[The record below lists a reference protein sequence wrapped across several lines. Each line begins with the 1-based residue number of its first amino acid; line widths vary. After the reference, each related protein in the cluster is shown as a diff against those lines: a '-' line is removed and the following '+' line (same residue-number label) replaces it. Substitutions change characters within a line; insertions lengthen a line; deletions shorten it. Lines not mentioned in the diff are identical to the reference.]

1 MSSAL
6 KALSSA
12 RKLMQN
18 AWISISSI
26 QLIPSMI
33 LPKLCGSCGV
43 RQVRITRL
51 WEGGGG
57 GVAKQFSTFSFQHG
71 ACRNKMSGIFKRC
84 TAELAGW
91 VTMRLPITPH
101 AKSGGVRL

>member
-26 QLIPSMI
+26 QLIPS
-33 LPKLCGSCGV
+33 
-43 RQVRITRL
+43 
-51 WEGGGG
+51 

-84 TAELAGW
+84 TTELAGW

>member
-1 MSSAL
+1 MW
-6 KALSSA
+6 
-12 RKLMQN
+12 LMRGQ
-18 AWISISSI
+18 AGPYHEIV
-26 QLIPSMI
+26 
-33 LPKLCGSCGV
+33 G
-43 RQVRITRL
+43 
-51 WEGGGG
+51 GGGG

>member
-1 MSSAL
+1 MSLAL

-26 QLIPSMI
+26 QLIPS
-33 LPKLCGSCGV
+33 
-43 RQVRITRL
+43 
-51 WEGGGG
+51 

-71 ACRNKMSGIFKRC
+71 ACRNKMSGSSS
-84 TAELAGW
+84 AAPQSLQ
-91 VTMRLPITPH
+91 
-101 AKSGGVRL
+101 GGPPCD